1 MGAAREAKVRFLI
14 PISEPAQR
22 TEVARRAPQAER
34 RLSFCYVP
42 TYAIGY
48 SSERRRCPRAGLNLP
63 LRLTCVAG
71 QAEPVAVTLVTRNI
85 SATGVYFLAPRRMD
99 PETPIE
105 LEVALVERPLGQG
118 SVRMATAA
126 HIVRTEETCT
136 PGWRGYAASFDDIS
150 FLRDE
155 IVPERNELS

>member
-1 MGAAREAKVRFLI
+1 MGVAREAKSRFLVLT
-14 PISEPAQR
+14 SEPAPR
-22 TEVARRAPQAER
+22 IELASRARQLER
-34 RLSFCYVP
+34 RLSYCYVP
-42 TYAIGY
+42 TYAVGY

-85 SATGVYFLAPRRMD
+85 SATGVYFLAPRRME

-126 HIVRTEETCT
+126 HIVRTEETST

-155 IVPERNELS
+155 IIPEHNESF